1 MRSITLFTPFAFLAA
16 GFLALSALP
25 GCGSGG
31 GGAGVDLGYDGKVM
45 HRPDDGRTAAPATV
59 MPRFIQTEPLPFRE
73 VIQPNDRVVFIGD
86 DITQQGFYTRALAS
100 AVMGLRPTDDL
111 RFFNGG
117 KDGATAGST
126 QQWVGELLDLAEP
139 TVAFICLGL
148 NDGEF
153 GPPSDAIVNTYQQ
166 NLTALAKQVKAHE
179 SVREVVIVSSPAVQT
194 GNPSDG
200 NVGGYNRTM
209 RQLAEAAQQAASD
222 ANVRFIDTYE
232 PMRVVYAE
240 AAKVDGDGLTIRN
253 RFPSEDGHTVLASV
267 ILWGLGV
274 TSEELTPVGW
284 APLKPRRMGSVRR
297 ALGLELPTPEFQA
310 ARHSRYLYEKLREH
324 DQIFFQAWRLAPRNP
339 AHWDQEKL
347 LTKAKQTWF
356 ELDAFARQV
365 YAGQQS
371 SSTAEREGGV
381 RSQET
386 GIRRQESG
394 PVPAR

>member
-1 MRSITLFTPFAFLAA
+1 MRSITLFTLLAA
-16 GFLALSALP
+16 TTLTLAALP
-25 GCGSGG
+25 GCGSSGG
-31 GGAGVDLGYDGKVM
+31 VGGVDTGYDGKVM
-45 HRPDDGRTAAPATV
+45 HQPEEGRTAAPATV
-59 MPRFIQTEPLPFRE
+59 MPKFIQTEPLPFRQ

-86 DITQQGFYTRALAS
+86 DVTQQAFYTRALAS
-100 AVMGLRPTDDL
+100 ALMGLRPTDDL

-117 KDGATAGST
+117 MDGATAGDT
-126 QQWVGELLDLAEP
+126 QQWVGDLLDLTEP

-153 GPPSDAIVNTYQQ
+153 GPPSDRIINTYKQ
-166 NLTALAKQVKAHE
+166 NLTALAKQVKARD
-179 SVREVVIVSSPAVQT
+179 SVREVIIVSSPAVQT

-209 RQLAEAAQQAASD
+209 RQLAETAQQAADD
-222 ANVRFIDTYE
+222 ANARFIDTYE

-297 ALGLELPTPEFQA
+297 ALGLELPTPKYDA
-310 ARHSRYLYEKLREH
+310 ARNSRHLYEQLREH

-365 YAGQQS
+365 YAGQT
-371 SSTAEREGGV
+371 SSTAERE
-381 RSQET
+381 
-386 GIRRQESG
+386 
-394 PVPAR
+394 